1 MESRPKGDICLP
13 VDHLLI
19 STKFAP
25 TRISPQT
32 TSRARLL
39 ARLREARGCR
49 LTLVCGSAGFGKTT
63 LLAQWR
69 QELLKAGENVSW
81 LSLSQEEQQFP
92 QFRAYLLGAL
102 QRAGLAVEDGTAL
115 PSAARAELSV
125 AQTVATIVDAAC
137 QSNKSLF
144 LFIDDYHH
152 VDDALTHALI
162 QGLLS
167 HCPEGIHL
175 ILASRTSP
183 PLAISRM
190 RLTGD
195 LMEIALADLP
205 FDFQETQDFLGKQLG
220 AVTPDDAH
228 LIHDIT
234 SGWPLCVQM
243 ICIRIRRTPANRGL
257 LPQLLQHRGDL
268 QRYLSEDVV
277 RNLPCEMVD
286 FIEKISI
293 CRRFNADLI
302 RHVTGNPQARALLDQ
317 LESDNLLL
325 LPVEQDGPFSW
336 YRLHPLF
343 ASFLQQRLSERDPQL
358 VRQVHAR
365 ASQWFETHGWL
376 IEALRHAY
384 HADDLQAAARVVER
398 ADLPIRSMSFVST
411 LQRWMNQLA
420 PEVLMTHPRLLVL
433 GCWAL
438 AAVCRWREAQTWLD
452 RLQQTPAASEPEFVL
467 HARYLRASIA
477 LQRDDTDAA
486 LTLIAPSEF
495 NSLKDRFLRQIH
507 LAVLSLSYCA
517 AGRYADA
524 RTLHRSLARLPRAE
538 LLDDMA
544 LTAESTLL
552 LSHLLEGTNSEAIR
566 IAGALVVR
574 SENAH
579 GRRSTSAVNCAAFA
593 ADAYYEADR
602 LAQAR
607 DVLAHR
613 LDLLRLSSPEPMIR
627 ALITRNRLSALQLS
641 PQEVLSSLAEDE
653 TQCRK
658 QALDRPLAYLLAEQG
673 RLQLLLGH
681 KEAAQALQTELDAL
695 AERHG
700 AAAGFLAE
708 IVPIAALA
716 GTRLA
721 LANGNAEAA
730 LAEIRKLRQHG
741 IAFARQK
748 SIVLADLLSGRAFD
762 LMGRDAQSRHCLITG
777 IDAARQLG
785 LVRTIL
791 DEGAE
796 LQVLLKRLL
805 PTLDAGSMREYLAD
819 IFRRA
824 DAATASQ
831 LASNEAAAK
840 ARGQVLK
847 PREIEILKLLGHS
860 MSNKRIALTLNIT
873 LETVKWNLKNIFGK
887 LNAPS
892 RYHAVMIARKHG
904 LID

>member
-1 MESRPKGDICLP
+1 
-13 VDHLLI
+13 
-19 STKFAP
+19 
-25 TRISPQT
+25 
-32 TSRARLL
+32 
-39 ARLREARGCR
+39 
-49 LTLVCGSAGFGKTT
+49 
-63 LLAQWR
+63 
-69 QELLKAGENVSW
+69 
-81 LSLSQEEQQFP
+81 
-92 QFRAYLLGAL
+92 
-102 QRAGLAVEDGTAL
+102 
-115 PSAARAELSV
+115 
-125 AQTVATIVDAAC
+125 
-137 QSNKSLF
+137 
-144 LFIDDYHH
+144 
-152 VDDALTHALI
+152 
-162 QGLLS
+162 
-167 HCPEGIHL
+167 
-175 ILASRTSP
+175 
-183 PLAISRM
+183 
-190 RLTGD
+190 
-195 LMEIALADLP
+195 
-205 FDFQETQDFLGKQLG
+205 
-220 AVTPDDAH
+220 
-228 LIHDIT
+228 
-234 SGWPLCVQM
+234 
-243 ICIRIRRTPANRGL
+243 
-257 LPQLLQHRGDL
+257 
-268 QRYLSEDVV
+268 
-277 RNLPCEMVD
+277 
-286 FIEKISI
+286 
-293 CRRFNADLI
+293 
-302 RHVTGNPQARALLDQ
+302 
-317 LESDNLLL
+317 
-325 LPVEQDGPFSW
+325 
-336 YRLHPLF
+336 
-343 ASFLQQRLSERDPQL
+343 
-358 VRQVHAR
+358 
-365 ASQWFETHGWL
+365 
-376 IEALRHAY
+376 
-384 HADDLQAAARVVER
+384 
-398 ADLPIRSMSFVST
+398 
-411 LQRWMNQLA
+411 
-420 PEVLMTHPRLLVL
+420 
-433 GCWAL
+433 
-438 AAVCRWREAQTWLD
+438 
-452 RLQQTPAASEPEFVL
+452 
-467 HARYLRASIA
+467 
-477 LQRDDTDAA
+477 
-486 LTLIAPSEF
+486 
-495 NSLKDRFLRQIH
+495 
-507 LAVLSLSYCA
+507 
-517 AGRYADA
+517 
-524 RTLHRSLARLPRAE
+524 
-538 LLDDMA
+538 
-544 LTAESTLL
+544 
-552 LSHLLEGTNSEAIR
+552 LLEGTNSEAIR

-593 ADAYYEADR
+593 ADAYYEADH